1 MNEEKL
7 KLKKVDE
14 LVALRTSIIHVL
26 IILVGGTIGLS
37 LNVNN
42 ILKVTLICL
51 GIFYT
56 CVLISNLGNIT
67 KQIDKIL
74 SIRKDIK

>member
-1 MNEEKL
+1 MSEEKL
-7 KLKKVDE
+7 ELKKVDE

-26 IILVGGTIGLS
+26 IVLVGGTIGLLFMANTS
-37 LNVNN
+37 
-42 ILKVTLICL
+42 ILKNVLVCL

-67 KQIDKIL
+67 IKIDKLL
-74 SIRKDIK
+74 SFRKEK